1 MAFHRF
7 KIGQRVLA
15 TAFGVLTGPY
25 EITRLLPLVAGVPH
39 YRAKKLSDGP
49 ESAFSE
55 LSLRP
60 MPESAGRNGTQAPK
74 SKSSG
79 H

>member
-1 MAFHRF
+1 MPFHRF
-7 KIGQRVLA
+7 KIGQRVVA
-15 TAFGVLTGPY
+15 TAFGLLTGPY
-25 EITRLLPLVAGVPH
+25 EITRLLPLGSGVPH
-39 YRAKKLSDGP
+39 YRAKKLPNGP

-74 SKSSG
+74 SKFSSR
-79 H
+79 